1 MVFEYMEL
9 ALTVLDVESIRLI
22 LAAQFAI
29 VCCALNEL
37 KW

>member
-22 LAAQFAI
+22 LAAQFAV